1 MVGLSIIVYLSI
13 FDKFVNLVLVQEVV
27 TTQRSIYF
35 VSQFLWG
42 ASQGTKVETLLPK
55 LPDHCLNGPT
65 YSSHPVEAL
74 PSWKDDEMVNRII

>member
-42 ASQGTKVETLLPK
+42 ASQGTK
-55 LPDHCLNGPT
+55 
-65 YSSHPVEAL
+65 
-74 PSWKDDEMVNRII
+74 I

>member
-35 VSQFLWG
+35 VSQFL
-42 ASQGTKVETLLPK
+42 
-55 LPDHCLNGPT
+55 
-65 YSSHPVEAL
+65 
-74 PSWKDDEMVNRII
+74 